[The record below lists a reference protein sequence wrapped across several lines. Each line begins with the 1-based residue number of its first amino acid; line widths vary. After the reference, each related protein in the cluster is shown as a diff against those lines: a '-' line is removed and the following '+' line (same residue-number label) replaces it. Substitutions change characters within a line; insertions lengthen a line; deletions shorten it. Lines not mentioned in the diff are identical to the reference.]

1 MGKYISLLACLR
13 VDKPSEH
20 VQRFVSWR
28 EETGLETTFTGEKD
42 AHLPILVQSVVV
54 VLGCFRTL

>member
-1 MGKYISLLACLR
+1 MGKYISLLVCLR
-13 VDKPSEH
+13 VDKPTEH
-20 VQRFVSWR
+20 AQRFVSWR
-28 EETGLETTFTGEKD
+28 EETGLETFTGEKD